1 MNKKHTAAFSL
12 SSPFTSMHKVPTK
25 FFILASAFAGSK
37 PMHMKNETSWIKQ
50 EEKDFNEKYYF

>member
-37 PMHMKNETSWIKQ
+37 PMHMKNETS
-50 EEKDFNEKYYF
+50 